1 MYENSEVMDLK
12 LYMVLLGANPPGR
25 FIEQHDVFFG
35 IGSSLKELVPALKE
49 FWPEAKETLHI
60 DAWREVTYV
69 NGFHI
74 HIREKGL
81 PQKLSDETTGNKLF
95 FLNLGGYRKG
105 EFEEFHYKMLVVSET
120 VSQAIKEAKKT
131 AFYQHYGFKGAPSH
145 IDEKFG
151 LDVDDLYNIADILPE
166 QLLEKYELVLQRA
179 DSVDETDELH
189 LEYLKLGKIK

>member
-1 MYENSEVMDLK
+1 MDLK

-35 IGSSLKELVPALKE
+35 IGSSLKELVPAIKA
-49 FWPEAKETLHI
+49 FWPEAKDTLHI
-60 DAWREVTYV
+60 DAWREVTCV
-69 NGFHI
+69 NGFQV

-81 PQKLSDETTGNKLF
+81 VQKLSDETTGMKLF
-95 FLNLGGYRKG
+95 FLNLGGYRQG
-105 EFEEFHYKMLVVSET
+105 EFEEFHYKMLAVSET

-131 AFYQHYGFKGAPSH
+131 AFYQHYGIKGAPSH

-166 QLLEKYELVLQRA
+166 QVLEKYELVLQSA
-179 DSVDETDELH
+179 DSVHETDELH
-189 LEYLKLGKIK
+189 LEYLKLGKVK